1 MVRLLAV
8 LALIAFAVACGS
20 GGSDGGPL
28 AGPGA
33 YIALG
38 DSLSE
43 GVGASDRTATAFVPL
58 VHQALGDDFE
68 LINLGHSGDTSRDLI
83 DHGHLD
89 EAVAAIEERNGDDD
103 DGNDVKLVTLE
114 IGGNDLLDLYFSE
127 VVMGMCPDL
136 QTALAK
142 PECVNPLHT
151 AFERFE
157 PNLDGV
163 LVRLSAADP
172 AVPIVL
178 LTLYNPF
185 SGRIPAFAE
194 LAAVALEGR
203 PDTPFAEGLNDI
215 ISATGGDH
223 GVVLVDLYPLFEG
236 KAGELVAQ
244 DLIHP
249 NDAGYQVM
257 ADAVLAA
264 LEDVPNPAD

>member
-1 MVRLLAV
+1 MVRLLAL

-68 LINLGHSGDTSRDLI
+68 LINLGHSGDTSGDLI

-89 EAVAAIEERNGDDD
+89 EAVAAIEERNGDDNA
-103 DGNDVKLVTLE
+103 GNDVKLVTLE

-127 VVMGMCPDL
+127 VVTGMCPDL
-136 QTALAK
+136 QAALQK
-142 PECVNPLHT
+142 PECVNPLRI

-157 PNLDGV
+157 PNLNSILGRLREADLEVPV
-163 LVRLSAADP
+163 L
-172 AVPIVL
+172 L

-185 SGRIPAFAE
+185 SGRIPAIAE
-194 LAAVALEGR
+194 LAEVALEGR

-215 ISATGGDH
+215 IRATGGDH
-223 GVVLVDLYPLFEG
+223 GVLLVDLYPLFEG
-236 KAGELVAQ
+236 RGGELVAL

-249 NDAGYQVM
+249 NDAGYRVM

-264 LEDVPNPAD
+264 LADFQSSAY